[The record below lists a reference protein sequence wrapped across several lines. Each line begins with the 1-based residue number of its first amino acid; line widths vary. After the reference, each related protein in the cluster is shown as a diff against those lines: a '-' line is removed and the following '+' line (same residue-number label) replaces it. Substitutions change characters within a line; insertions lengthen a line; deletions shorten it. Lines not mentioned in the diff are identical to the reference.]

1 MTTVYVLY
9 YYNAEHSTGASWQP
23 EQAHGGV
30 AFAKRLR
37 MRACSLGL
45 VVDEFL
51 LQRDGLHEGFTCYQD
66 SRRLVTGSHVRQ
78 NATRGL
84 VRQPGSLCHTPPLK
98 SRLQGHLALD
108 VLPDHLD
115 VLAHVCLKA
124 LEELPKDVEDHD
136 RNGGRRQEA

>member
-1 MTTVYVLY
+1 MEEAIINIYIYIYIYIYIDIYTYFSIMTTVYVLY

-51 LQRDGLHEGFTCYQD
+51 LQRDGLHRILEGLLRALMC
-66 SRRLVTGSHVRQ
+66 VRMQ
-78 NATRGL
+78 HEGL
-84 VRQPGSLCHTPPLK
+84 
-98 SRLQGHLALD
+98 
-108 VLPDHLD
+108 
-115 VLAHVCLKA
+115 
-124 LEELPKDVEDHD
+124 
-136 RNGGRRQEA
+136 